1 MGQRLVRSM
10 LPAIKKMDWPETT
23 AATELGRQAY
33 EIGLDKADEYV
44 NDPKDLAAALRTFR
58 SGESLP
64 YAFAGVAYTLVKAS
78 REGDGTYSDLG
89 LKEALDWLEKA
100 QDLDPDVLE
109 INVVEVL
116 IYICGGRY
124 DDARLVLDYL
134 EAIDDRN
141 YYVLKAEIVYWQ
153 QQGRLDEAVG
163 WYEQAINVAETVP
176 RKLRLRHDLGDFYLQ
191 QKQYDKAIA
200 VYREAVHFARENP
213 HLWHN
218 MSLAYWQLEDYE
230 EASRSNQQAL
240 KLQSDLPEALRMQ
253 AALKEKMDTGGLGLG
268 RLFGR

>member
-1 MGQRLVRSM
+1 MGHRLIKSM
-10 LPAIKKMDWPETT
+10 LPAITKMEWPETA

-33 EIGLDKADEYV
+33 EIGLDKADDYV

-64 YAFAGVAYTLVKAS
+64 YAYAGIAYTLVRAS
-78 REGDGTYSDLG
+78 REQDGTYSGLG
-89 LKEALDWLEKA
+89 LEEALEWLEKA

-116 IYICGGRY
+116 IYIYSGRF

-134 EAIDDRN
+134 EAIDQRN
-141 YYVLKAEIVYWQ
+141 FYLLKAEIAFWQ

-176 RKLRLRHDLGDFYLQ
+176 RKLRLRRDLGDFYLQ
-191 QKQYDKAIA
+191 QKQYDQAVT
-200 VYREAVHFARENP
+200 VYREAVHFAKENP
-213 HLWHN
+213 RLWHN
-218 MSLAYWQLEDYE
+218 MSLAYWQMEEYE
-230 EASRSNQQAL
+230 EANHANQQAL
-240 KLQSDLPEALRMQ
+240 RLQGDFPEALRLQ
-253 AALKEKMDTGGLGLG
+253 AALKEKMDSGGLGR